1 MVNTDIGQTD
11 VQELASLRFPITGR
25 HLVNLLSI
33 GLIGVAIAAGGLLI
47 VEDGWPRIWPAYL
60 VAFAFVLSISLG
72 SLFFVLVQHLTRA
85 GWSVVIRRPAEVFS
99 VNLILVAVLFIPI
112 AWTVYRGDDRIY
124 SWAGLPSNHE
134 TANAD
139 AAETKNDGKTERQ
152 ALSTSQAM
160 TRESLHVPV
169 SQVSTDPHAAD
180 HSTHDS
186 PKPYLTPKRFLASWV
201 VYFVI
206 WIGIAC
212 FYFFSSVRQDKSSN
226 ANLTRRMEW
235 CSGLCA
241 VLFALA
247 LTYGAFDLLM
257 SLDPMWYST
266 IFGVYFFAGCAVAGL
281 AILMLSVLIL
291 QKFEAPMRNAVSEE
305 VQRDL
310 GRLLFAFVFFW
321 AYIAFS
327 QYMLL
332 WYANVPE
339 TTEWLV
345 RRGMST
351 ATGYRNSWGWL
362 AIALL
367 FANFAIPFVGFMSR
381 HVKSNSNAMI
391 FWTIWLLVIHFLDLY
406 WIVIPQWNPEFT
418 ISFIELGIAIAMI
431 AVYLFSAGIIAS
443 SCCLIPVGD
452 PRISESLKRQALY

>member
-1 MVNTDIGQTD
+1 
-11 VQELASLRFPITGR
+11 
-25 HLVNLLSI
+25 
-33 GLIGVAIAAGGLLI
+33 
-47 VEDGWPRIWPAYL
+47 
-60 VAFAFVLSISLG
+60 
-72 SLFFVLVQHLTRA
+72 
-85 GWSVVIRRPAEVFS
+85 
-99 VNLILVAVLFIPI
+99 
-112 AWTVYRGDDRIY
+112 
-124 SWAGLPSNHE
+124 
-134 TANAD
+134 
-139 AAETKNDGKTERQ
+139 
-152 ALSTSQAM
+152 
-160 TRESLHVPV
+160 
-169 SQVSTDPHAAD
+169 
-180 HSTHDS
+180 
-186 PKPYLTPKRFLASWV
+186 
-201 VYFVI
+201 
-206 WIGIAC
+206 
-212 FYFFSSVRQDKSSN
+212 
-226 ANLTRRMEW
+226 MEW

-291 QKFEAPMRNAVSEE
+291 QKFETPMNNAVSEE

-367 FANFAIPFVGFMSR
+367 VANFAIPFVGFMSR

-452 PRISESLKRQALY
+452 PRISESLKRQAMY